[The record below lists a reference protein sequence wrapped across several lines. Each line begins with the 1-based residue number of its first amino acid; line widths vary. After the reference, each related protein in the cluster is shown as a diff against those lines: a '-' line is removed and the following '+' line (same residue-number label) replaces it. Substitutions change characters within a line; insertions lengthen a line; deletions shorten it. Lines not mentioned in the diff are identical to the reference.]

1 MSKKLEW
8 GMKQT
13 EILSAP
19 YSHCLEVNE
28 GTPRSGKTTVS
39 VARYAWYLWNTPDMN
54 HLVLAYNHEPS

>member
-28 GTPRSGKTTVS
+28 GDVYKRQVL
-39 VARYAWYLWNTPDMN
+39 VYA
-54 HLVLAYNHEPS
+54 AGFF